1 MIFHNK
7 AASLGRVCFS
17 NIRHTLLWGIKQ
29 LSAYFVHMRTLC
41 FCSILVS
48 CGWVW
53 VEGLEAVRP
62 EVIFSETFTS
72 TESHLASRDGEKY
85 SFNCWTHT
93 NCGYMNI
100 KECAGKRPNYF
111 GWQKVCVKK
120 ITVLFGNY
128 SQLGGGGSLINSQ
141 NFRWCPKHSPK
152 NLLTNPQISNMDPP
166 LENNSQI
173 IL

>member
-1 MIFHNK
+1 MIFHNE
-7 AASLGRVCFS
+7 AASLVRICFS

-120 ITVLFGNY
+120 LRFYLEMIPN
-128 SQLGGGGSLINSQ
+128 LGEGGLLSIPKTFVDVQNIALKTSLQTHKFPTWI
-141 NFRWCPKHSPK
+141 RHLRTIPK
-152 NLLTNPQISNMDPP
+152 
-166 LENNSQI
+166 
-173 IL
+173 

>member
-1 MIFHNK
+1 MIFHNE
-7 AASLGRVCFS
+7 AASLGRICFS

-72 TESHLASRDGEKY
+72 TESHLASWDGEKE
-85 SFNCWTHT
+85 SCNCWTHT

-120 ITVLFGNY
+120 LRFYLEMIPN
-128 SQLGGGGSLINSQ
+128 LGEGGLLSIPKTFVDVQNIALKTSLQTHKFPTWI
-141 NFRWCPKHSPK
+141 RHLRTIPK
-152 NLLTNPQISNMDPP
+152 
-166 LENNSQI
+166 
-173 IL
+173 

>member
-1 MIFHNK
+1 MIFHNE
-7 AASLGRVCFS
+7 AASLVRICFS

-72 TESHLASRDGEKY
+72 TESHLASWDGEKE
-85 SFNCWTHT
+85 SCNWGHT
-93 NCGYMNI
+93 QIVATWILKSVRERGQTTLVD
-100 KECAGKRPNYF
+100 KRYVF
-111 GWQKVCVKK
+111 K

-166 LENNSQI
+166 LEKNSQI